1 MTEGLYNLKAL
12 LCMMLYFYSS
22 DMIVREIE
30 KLEIPLL
37 EEFLYQ
43 AVFIPEGKERPG
55 RDILKLPELQCYIKD
70 FGKETDHCLVLQH
83 NKKIIGAVWSRQFS
97 ANEKGFGFIDP
108 DTPEIAMSVL
118 EPYRNQGVGT
128 LLLKAMLDRL
138 ARKGYRQVS
147 LSVDTLNYAYK
158 MYRKAGFYT
167 VEKGGES
174 VTMIKDLRRIMT

>member
-1 MTEGLYNLKAL
+1 MV
-12 LCMMLYFYSS
+12 LYFYSL

-30 KLEIPLL
+30 KHEIPLL

-55 RDILKLPELQCYIKD
+55 REILKLPKIAVYIKD
-70 FGKETDHCLVLQH
+70 FGKQSDFCLVLQH
-83 NKKIIGAVWSRQFS
+83 ENKIIGAIWSRLFPE
-97 ANEKGFGFIDP
+97 NEKGFGFVDS

-118 EPYRNQGVGT
+118 QSYRKQGVGT

-138 ARKGYRQVS
+138 ARNGYRQVS
-147 LSVDTLNYAYK
+147 LSVDTLNYAYE

-167 VEKGGES
+167 VGTEGES
-174 VTMIKDLRRIMT
+174 VTMIKDLS